1 VTSTRVSGRR
11 GGRPVLALLAVLA
24 LAVGACNGNDG
35 GERAADEGAGEG
47 EANVVGVGDTYGAT
61 IRRASLL
68 TDVSVLSSDA
78 MQGRDNATVGSTRAQ
93 NYLIGQLKT
102 FAIGLDSSRPG
113 DDSFK
118 QPFTAGTNILA
129 LIPGSE
135 LANEYVIV
143 GAHYD
148 HLGSSCRTADPADTI
163 CNGASDN
170 AANVAA
176 VLSLGRE
183 VAKHGPPRRS
193 VILALWDREED
204 GLLGSRFYVQQPLV
218 PLGQTVAY
226 VNLDGRGRNLLPSLR
241 RMTFAIGAE
250 TGSKRLTSMVADAIG
265 AGPLDAQQVSATF
278 GQGRSD
284 YVNFIGA
291 GIPTVF
297 FTDATGPCYH
307 TAQDDIDVV
316 DFWKLGFQVR
326 ADTRLVADLVAT
338 DDPPDFVPST
348 TLATFEDALTVQH
361 FVTTAIDDIGRFSE
375 AEQQQ
380 LLDFR
385 AKLDAVVAAGA
396 TEFGNDDVLT
406 VLIGTVAT
414 VNALTTGGCDGFLD
428 HN

>member
-35 GERAADEGAGEG
+35 GERAANEGAGEG

-250 TGSKRLTSMVADAIG
+250 TGSKRLTSMV
-265 AGPLDAQQVSATF
+265 
-278 GQGRSD
+278 
-284 YVNFIGA
+284 
-291 GIPTVF
+291 
-297 FTDATGPCYH
+297 TDATGPCYH